1 VNQRRLR
8 LLVAIMGALALL
20 GLAVPARAD
29 HNADQHSQNME
40 LPAHLDRSSP
50 ATQSDLA
57 FIGRY
62 ALAGNYNGFRVID
75 VSRPR
80 RPVVVRDV
88 WCPGPQNDI
97 SVWGDVLV
105 VSIDSVR
112 TSPGCTGAPASPPTD
127 PSGWE
132 GIRVFRLSQVLAASP
147 DPDGFTRVEPVAAV
161 ATDCG
166 SHTHTGVPA
175 GRRVLLYISSYPLS
189 SGPRCGPQNAA
200 QVGYDPLHRKIS
212 IVEVPLAHP
221 ERATLLKTVPVD
233 VPTWNI
239 YDLNPNLPPGFN
251 PIQGC
256 HDIQVDLRTHLAAA
270 ACASVGQLWD
280 ISDPENP
287 RTLRPRWQVDEPP
300 VQFYHSALFSED
312 RRTVIFG
319 DEIIVGTCNDGTG
332 SGQLWFHSRRT
343 GRTLSSF
350 QIPRDQGGAYCSA
363 HMFNNIPG
371 IRRDVLVAA
380 WYNGGTTVVDY
391 TNRTN
396 PTEIGYYDPANQ
408 VSGAW
413 SSYWYNRFI
422 YSNDITRGFDVLRL
436 GDPVTAGADKF
447 RFLNPQTQ
455 Y

>member
-40 LPAHLDRSSP
+40 LLAHLDRSSP
-50 ATQSDLA
+50 VTQSDLA

-97 SVWGDVLV
+97 SVWGDAIV

-112 TSPGCTGAPASPPTD
+112 TSPDCTGAPASPPTD

-132 GIRVFRLSQVLAASP
+132 GIRVFRLSQVLAASS

-166 SHTHTGVPA
+166 SHTHTGVPD

-221 ERATLLKTVPVD
+221 ERATLLKTVPVG
-233 VPTWNI
+233 VPIWNI
-239 YDLNPNLPPGFN
+239 YDLNPNLPPGLN

-256 HDIQVDLRTHLAAA
+256 HDIQVDLRTDLAAA
-270 ACASVGQLWD
+270 ACASVGQLWGH
-280 ISDPENP
+280 
-287 RTLRPRWQVDEPP
+287 LRP
-300 VQFYHSALFSED
+300 
-312 RRTVIFG
+312 
-319 DEIIVGTCNDGTG
+319 
-332 SGQLWFHSRRT
+332 
-343 GRTLSSF
+343 
-350 QIPRDQGGAYCSA
+350 
-363 HMFNNIPG
+363 
-371 IRRDVLVAA
+371 
-380 WYNGGTTVVDY
+380 
-391 TNRTN
+391 
-396 PTEIGYYDPANQ
+396 
-408 VSGAW
+408 
-413 SSYWYNRFI
+413 
-422 YSNDITRGFDVLRL
+422 
-436 GDPVTAGADKF
+436 
-447 RFLNPQTQ
+447 
-455 Y
+455 

>member
-1 VNQRRLR
+1 VNRWRLR
-8 LLVAIMGALALL
+8 LLVASIGALALL
-20 GLAVPARAD
+20 GPALPARAD
-29 HNADQHSQNME
+29 HNADQHSPNME
-40 LPAHLDRSSP
+40 LLAHLDRSSP

-57 FIGRY
+57 FTGRY
-62 ALAGNYNGFRVID
+62 ALAANYNGFRVID

-97 SVWGDVLV
+97 SVWGDVIV

-112 TSPGCTGAPASPPTD
+112 TNPSCTSAAASPATD
-127 PSGWE
+127 PNGWE
-132 GIRVFRLSQVLAASP
+132 GVRVFGLSQVLSASP

-166 SHTHTGVPA
+166 SHTHTGVPDR
-175 GRRVLLYISSYPLS
+175 RRVLIYVSSYPLS

-200 QVGYDPLHRKIS
+200 RFGYDPLHRKIS

-221 ERATLLKTVPVD
+221 EQANLLKTVPVD

-239 YDLNPNLPPGFN
+239 YDLAPNLPPGFN
-251 PIQGC
+251 PIRGC
-256 HDIQVDLRTHLAAA
+256 HDIQVDLRADLAAA

-287 RTLRPRWQVDEPP
+287 RTLHPRWQADEPQ

-343 GRTLSSF
+343 GRTISSF
-350 QIPRDQGGAYCSA
+350 QIPRGQGGAYCSA

-391 TNRTN
+391 TNRAH

-436 GDPVTAGADKF
+436 RDPVTAGADKL